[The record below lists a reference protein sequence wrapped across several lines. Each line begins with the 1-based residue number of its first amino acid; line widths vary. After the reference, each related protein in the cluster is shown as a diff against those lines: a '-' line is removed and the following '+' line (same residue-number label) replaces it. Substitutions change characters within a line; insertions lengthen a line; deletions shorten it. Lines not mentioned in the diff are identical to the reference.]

1 VTEVPDGEPP
11 ERAGQQSGADES
23 RHETRPEKMDRNWN
37 ELLQELRV
45 TQTGVQL
52 LTAFLLSLPF
62 QQRFRTISNEQKT
75 VYLVTVL
82 LSIAATAFV
91 ITPVSLHR
99 AVFRMHDKER
109 LVAFADVTAKIG
121 LALLGLAVTG
131 VAVLIFSV
139 AAGNVAAAIAGG
151 GTFLLFALLWL
162 VLPLL
167 ARRQAADRN
176 G

>member
-1 VTEVPDGEPP
+1 
-11 ERAGQQSGADES
+11 
-23 RHETRPEKMDRNWN
+23 MDRNWN

-62 QQRFRTISNEQKT
+62 QQRFRTITSEQK
-75 VYLVTVL
+75 VLYLVTVL
-82 LSIAATAFV
+82 LSVSATAFV

-121 LALLGLAVTG
+121 LVLLALAVTG
-131 VAVLIFSV
+131 VAVLIFDFV
-139 AAGNVAAAIAGG
+139 VGNTAAAIAGT
-151 GTFLLFALLWL
+151 GTFLLFAVLWL
-162 VLPLL
+162 LLPLL
-167 ARRQAADRN
+167 ARRQAAHRKE
-176 G
+176 

>member
-1 VTEVPDGEPP
+1 VTGV
-11 ERAGQQSGADES
+11 ADDPSNSNAQESNDDNRHES
-23 RHETRPEKMDRNWN
+23 RTEKMDRNWN

-62 QQRFRTISNEQKT
+62 QQRFTKITGEQKT
-75 VYLVTVL
+75 LYLVTVV

-99 AVFRMHDKER
+99 AVFRLHDKER
-109 LVAFADVTAKIG
+109 LVAIADFTAKIG

-131 VAVLIFSV
+131 VATLIFSV
-139 AAGNVAAAIAGG
+139 SVGTVAAACAGA
-151 GTFLLFALLWL
+151 GTFLVFAVLWL
-162 VLPLL
+162 VIPLA
-167 ARRQAADRN
+167 ARRRAESRRS
-176 G
+176 

>member
-1 VTEVPDGEPP
+1 
-11 ERAGQQSGADES
+11 
-23 RHETRPEKMDRNWN
+23 MDRNWN

-62 QQRFRTISNEQKT
+62 QQRFSTITSEQK
-75 VYLVTVL
+75 VLYLVTVL
-82 LSIAATAFV
+82 LSVGATAFV

-109 LVAFADVTAKIG
+109 LVAFADATAKIG
-121 LALLGLAVTG
+121 LVLLGLAVTG
-131 VAVLIFSV
+131 VAVLIFDFV
-139 AAGNVAAAIAGG
+139 VGNVAAAIAGTA
-151 GTFLLFALLWL
+151 TFLLFALLWL

-167 ARRQAADRN
+167 ARRQAARRKE
-176 G
+176 

>member
-1 VTEVPDGEPP
+1 VTDVPDGDPHG
-11 ERAGQQSGADES
+11 AQQPSSDDS
-23 RHETRPEKMDRNWN
+23 RHESVPEKMDRNWN

-62 QQRFRTISNEQKT
+62 QQRFRTINGEQK
-75 VYLVTVL
+75 VLYLVTVL
-82 LSIAATAFV
+82 LSVSATAFL

-99 AVFRMHDKER
+99 ALFRMHDKER

-131 VAVLIFSV
+131 VAVLIFDFV
-139 AAGNVAAAIAGG
+139 VGNLAAALAGA
-151 GTFLLFALLWL
+151 GTFLVFALLWL
-162 VLPLL
+162 VIPLV
-167 ARRQAADRN
+167 ARRQAATRRQ
-176 G
+176 